1 MFALYAVEFVPRF
14 LGPKSHKLYKE
25 QAAETWHFYLGMRFH
40 KVKRYATWKIN
51 MESRNHPIE
60 KWKSSS
66 KPSYSGSMLN
76 FQGCTTSSST
86 KLCLSLFNLQ
96 GSCSQSGWFFTFTIW
111 PYLYLATKKKIN
123 RLWLQSPA
131 HLLANLSLDHH
142 HIASHQPGGVF
153 LLEDWDDASSKS
165 WKFHGL
171 LKLEPYH
178 PFEW

>member
-1 MFALYAVEFVPRF
+1 MKIIFQTFIFRFNVKFSRLYNFVI
-14 LGPKSHKLYKE
+14 HK
-25 QAAETWHFYLGMRFH
+25 T
-40 KVKRYATWKIN
+40 V
-51 MESRNHPIE
+51 P
-60 KWKSSS
+60 
-66 KPSYSGSMLN
+66 
-76 FQGCTTSSST
+76 
-86 KLCLSLFNLQ
+86 
-96 GSCSQSGWFFTFTIW
+96 FTIQLAGKLFSIRLV
-111 PYLYLATKKKIN
+111 LYIYHMTLPVPGNQKKIN

-178 PFEW
+178 PFE